1 MRNELTRKSA
11 AALALSL
18 SLALG
23 ACGGMADNPSLYS
36 TKQPVV
42 ERTHYTLDVNT
53 SGDSLPVSEQQR
65 LLGWFESMELRY
77 GDRVSVDDATASAGV
92 RDAVAKLAG
101 RYGLLLANGAPP
113 TEGYVTPGQARVV
126 ISRTVA
132 SVPGCPDWSAKSDIN
147 YGNATYPN
155 YGCAVNSNMAA
166 MVANPEDLVSGQQG
180 TGETVILSSNKAIDT
195 YRDQEPTGAGGLRE
209 VSSTEGG
216 N

>member
-180 TGETVILSSNKAIDT
+180 TGETVILSSNKAIDS

>member
-1 MRNELTRKSA
+1 MRYELTRKSA